1 MSTSQSNASAP
12 SILSV
17 KGASGVEIANGAA
30 TTETSVTIAG
40 KAEQGQRVEVLDGL
54 LVKGVVAVDASGNW
68 TFSLTEL
75 SVGSHSI
82 AARALYGAG
91 GVSPSRTFTVVT
103 SQ

>member
-17 KGASGVEIANGAA
+17 IGANGVEIANNAE
-30 TTETSVTIAG
+30 TNETSVTIAG
-40 KAEQGQRVEVLDGL
+40 KAELEQRVEVRDGL
-54 LVKGVVAVDASGNW
+54 LVKGVVVVDPSGNW
-68 TFSLTEL
+68 AFSLNKL

-82 AARALYGAG
+82 TARALYGAG